1 MFRWLS
7 RKGGVQ
13 AGYTRVI
20 DLRHPKILGSNRA
33 SMNSPFF
40 FLSLFS
46 VIIVI
51 TVPTAYRGNRSRR
64 CVASHRRDP
73 FDRALGSLS
82 LRSASVSNLEIP
94 RISNFQ
100 RGYARVKTVRP
111 NEWPWSRPC
120 TQRPRFLTLDWHG
133 WIGLNEASSRRLLSR
148 MRNVTRARNRTI
160 SSRVIA
166 FALRVPLRRL
176 LSPSFGRTLSAHQ
189 AASVCFRNAT
199 PQRTRARRYLGKRS
213 PRRAGYREFLLL
225 IVILVIFYF
234 SVIKKSFH

>member
-40 FLSLFS
+40 SLSLFS
-46 VIIVI
+46 LLSLSPFPRLIAAIVLVAASRLI
-51 TVPTAYRGNRSRR
+51 GGILSIVPSA
-64 CVASHRRDP
+64 
-73 FDRALGSLS
+73 LS

-148 MRNVTRARNRTI
+148 MRNVTRARNLAR
-160 SSRVIA
+160 SHP
-166 FALRVPLRRL
+166 ALS
-176 LSPSFGRTLSAHQ
+176 LSPSACHYAVCSRRPSEGHWARIKRLPFASATRLERGDILENDLLGVLDI
-189 AASVCFRNAT
+189 AS
-199 PQRTRARRYLGKRS
+199 
-213 PRRAGYREFLLL
+213 
-225 IVILVIFYF
+225 FYCW
-234 SVIKKSFH
+234 